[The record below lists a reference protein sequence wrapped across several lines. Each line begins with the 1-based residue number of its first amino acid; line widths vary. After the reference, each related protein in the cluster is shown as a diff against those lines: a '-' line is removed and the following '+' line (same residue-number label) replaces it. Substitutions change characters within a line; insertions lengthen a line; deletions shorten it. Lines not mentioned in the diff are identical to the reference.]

1 LLGTEVTQLDPDEK
15 SVRLSN
21 GDTLNYD
28 QALIATGA
36 DCHRLS
42 FISGYDAANVYILRT
57 AEDANR
63 IWEACEGKNVL
74 VVGSSFIGME
84 VASCIV
90 GRCKVT
96 VIGMES
102 VPFERVLGK
111 DIGYIMQKF
120 HEANGINFIMDANCK
135 QFKTTAGQVTSVIL
149 KNDKEIPNV
158 DMVILGAGVYPATSY
173 IKTSNKISLDRDKSV
188 IVDKYLFTG
197 APGLWAAGDLARFP
211 FPLFATHPVRI
222 EHYGMA
228 QIQGAIAAK
237 NMIAGPTVA
246 CDNVP
251 FFWTVQYGKSVRY
264 CGHALNYQEIVLDK
278 YDPDVKSSSFG
289 FIAYYIDNGNAL
301 AICSLNRDPVVAE
314 FAELMRSGVLLHVD
328 ELKKSIEV
336 DGSTD
341 RFLKS
346 KLYPH
351 RIK

>member
-1 LLGTEVTQLDPDEK
+1 LLGTEVTQLDPDAK

-36 DCHRLS
+36 DCQRLS
-42 FISGYDAANVYILRT
+42 FIKGHDASNVYILRT

-74 VVGSSFIGME
+74 IVGSSFIGME
-84 VASCIV
+84 VTSCIV

-120 HEANGINFIMDANCK
+120 HEANDVNFIMDASCK
-135 QFKTTAGQVTSVIL
+135 EFKTTAGQVTSVIL
-149 KNDKEIPNV
+149 KNENEIPNV
-158 DMVILGAGVYPATSY
+158 DMVVLGAGVYPATSF
-173 IKTSNKISLDRDKSV
+173 IKASDTIKLERDKSIV
-188 IVDKYLFTG
+188 VDKYLSTG

-211 FPLFATHPVRI
+211 LPLFGPSVRI

-237 NMIAGPTVA
+237 NMLAGPTVA
-246 CDNVP
+246 CENIP
-251 FFWTVQYGKSVRY
+251 FFWTVQFGKSVRY
-264 CGHALNYQEIVLDK
+264 CGLALNYQEVVLDK
-278 YDPDVKSSSFG
+278 YDPDVKSSTFG
-289 FIAYYIDNGNAL
+289 FIAYYIDKGNAL

-336 DGSTD
+336 DGSTE
-341 RFLKS
+341 RLLKS
-346 KLYPH
+346 KLYPQ
-351 RIK
+351 RFK